1 MQKRWLIKDP
11 ADRTTINQLS
21 STVKVDPIIAE
32 LLAQRGISTYEEA
45 QAFFRPTLEE
55 LHDPFLMKDMDTA
68 VKALDQA
75 IEKKENIMLY
85 GDYDVDGTTSVAMMY
100 TFLNEIANVSYYI
113 PDRYKEGYGVSDQ
126 GIDYAIE
133 QGVELLI
140 TLDCGIKAVDKIDR
154 ARKAGITVIVC
165 DHHTPGEQLPNAIV
179 LDPKR
184 SDCEYPC
191 KELSGCGVGFKLL
204 QGLVQKRG
212 DDHYKL
218 FELLDFL
225 AISIGADI
233 VDVTGENRILAFYG
247 LKQLNEN
254 PRLAFDILVKTAKRS
269 FPLTLTDV
277 VFTIAPR
284 INAAGRLESADLAVD
299 LMISKDKEV
308 IQNLANE
315 IEEHNTNRKELDQ
328 SITDGAVVQ
337 MQSRD
342 GWEELNTTVVHHA
355 DWHKG
360 VVGIVASR
368 LIEQHYR
375 PTIVF
380 SGNDELTGSARSIP
394 GLDIY
399 GALLECEDLLTRFGG
414 HKYAAGLSLEEKNL
428 SAFKERFEEVVAK
441 RLKRQDRTELVSI
454 DAELSFD
461 QLFRS
466 DENRLK
472 LPRLKRIIDQ
482 FEPFGP
488 GNMKPTFLS
497 RNVYS
502 VDLRVL
508 KEKHLKLTLNQP
520 PHDLNIDGIGFNLG
534 EKADEA
540 ASGVPFDLVYT
551 LESNTWNGRTTLQL
565 NIKDLRSSV

>member
-55 LHDPFLMKDMDTA
+55 LHDPFLMQDMDAA
-68 VKALDQA
+68 VKALHQA
-75 IEKKENIMLY
+75 IDKKESIMLY
-85 GDYDVDGTTSVAMMY
+85 GDYDVDGTTSVAMMH

-113 PDRYKEGYGVSDQ
+113 PDRYEEGYGVSDQ

-133 QGVELLI
+133 QGVALLI
-140 TLDCGIKAVDKIDR
+140 TLDCGIKAIDKIGR
-154 ARKAGITVIVC
+154 ARQAGITVIVC

-184 SDCEYPC
+184 SDCEYPY

-204 QGLVQKRG
+204 QGLVQKRE
-212 DDHYKL
+212 DDHYKI

-299 LMISKDKEV
+299 LMISKNKEV
-308 IQNLANE
+308 IQNLASE
-315 IEEHNTNRKELDQ
+315 IEEHNTSRRELDQ
-328 SITDGAVVQ
+328 SITDEAVIQ
-337 MQSRD
+337 MQLRD
-342 GWEELNTTVVHHA
+342 GWEELNTTVVHHSS
-355 DWHKG
+355 WHKG

-380 SGNDELTGSARSIP
+380 SGKDELTGSARSIP

-399 GALLECEDLLTRFGG
+399 EALLECEDLLTRFGG

-428 SAFKERFEEVVAK
+428 LAFKKRFEEVVAK
-441 RLKRQDRTELVSI
+441 HLKREDRTEIVSI

-461 QLFRS
+461 QLFRP

-502 VDLRVL
+502 VDMRVL
-508 KEKHLKLTLNQP
+508 KEKHLKLNLNQP
-520 PHDLNIDGIGFNLG
+520 THDLNIDGIAFNLG

-540 ASGVPFDLVYT
+540 ASGLPFDLVYT